1 MKIITVNGTD
11 YKLIFSFEAAEY
23 KELIQKMF
31 KVVSGAYVI
40 EEAKD
45 MNNPTSME
53 IINGTANMIGDT
65 AEICKIA
72 FYAGLL
78 EENPLTKEEAVKVMR
93 EYMKTNKLSYKTL
106 NDELRG
112 MMEED
117 GFFELSGLNDMITQ
131 MYGKQTVKIKKVPQD
146 HKKRSTGTK

>member
-1 MKIITVNGTD
+1 MRTITVNGNE
-11 YKLIFSFEAAEY
+11 YKLEFSFEAAEY
-23 KELIQKMF
+23 KELVQKMF
-31 KVVSGAYVI
+31 KVLSGAYVI

-53 IINGTANMIGDT
+53 IINGTSNMIGDT

-78 EENPLTKEEAVKVMR
+78 ENNPLTHEESIKVMR
-93 EYMKTNKLSYKTL
+93 QYMKDNKLSYKTL
-106 NDELRG
+106 NDELRE
-112 MMEED
+112 MMEVD
-117 GFFELSGLNDMITQ
+117 GFFDLSGLNDMIAQ